1 MVEDFEYYLDDIE
14 VCECVGEFDDD
25 YVYDIEME
33 DETHT
38 FIANDVLVHNS
49 VFVSFKHAIN
59 RYKWSHKEIELVL
72 HMSKITMQP
81 FFKRELEKYASKYN
95 VDNRQDF
102 ELEQIAK
109 STINIKKKMYIKNI
123 VWEEGVFNEPETNIQ
138 AKGIDLV
145 RSSTPA
151 FIRDKEIG
159 IPKIIKYFF
168 ENPTTM
174 NDKEL
179 SRMMREMKEKFKLA
193 NIEDISKS
201 TSCNNYKKFIID
213 DQECFRYAS
222 KTPHGVK
229 SAALHNYILNQSPEY
244 KKRYELIKS
253 GSKIRIYYTKNTLN
267 NQFAYMAGAY
277 PKELALK
284 YAPIDYDK
292 QFEKC
297 ALDFLNR
304 FTKVLRLSELT
315 PSLTFRL
322 SIF

>member
-1 MVEDFEYYLDDIE
+1 MTEDFEYYLDDIE
-14 VCECVGEFDDD
+14 VCECIGEFDDK
-25 YVYDIEME
+25 YVYDIEI
-33 DETHT
+33 DDDTHT
-38 FIANDVLVHNS
+38 FIANDILVHNS

-59 RYKWSHKEIELVL
+59 RYKWTHKEIELVL

-81 FFKRELEKYASKYN
+81 FFKRELEKYAAKYN

-109 STINIKKKMYIKNI
+109 STINLEKKMYIKNI
-123 VWEEGVFNEPETNIQ
+123 VWEEGVFNEPETNLQ

-201 TSCNNYKKFIID
+201 TSCNNYKQYIID

-222 KTPHGVK
+222 KTPSGVK

-267 NQFAYMAGAY
+267 DQFAYMAGAY

-304 FTKVLRLSELT
+304 FTRVLRLSKLT